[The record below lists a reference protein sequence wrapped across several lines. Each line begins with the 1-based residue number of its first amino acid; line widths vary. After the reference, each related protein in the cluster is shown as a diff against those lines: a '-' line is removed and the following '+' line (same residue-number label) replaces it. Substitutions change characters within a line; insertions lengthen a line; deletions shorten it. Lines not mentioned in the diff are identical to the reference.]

1 LIYDSANDQKQN
13 KTMQKVIMQRS
24 NRLSVVIKE
33 LMKTWWQKRTDQCK
47 WRCHCHIL

>member
-1 LIYDSANDQKQN
+1 MTQLIIRN

-33 LMKTWWQKRTDQCK
+33 LMKT
-47 WRCHCHIL
+47 